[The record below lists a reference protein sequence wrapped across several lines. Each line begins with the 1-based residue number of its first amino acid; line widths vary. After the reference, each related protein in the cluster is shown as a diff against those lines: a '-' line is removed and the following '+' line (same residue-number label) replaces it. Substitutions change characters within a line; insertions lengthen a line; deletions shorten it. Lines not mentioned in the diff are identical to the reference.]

1 MTKNYSENK
10 EEFTMVRFNSKR
22 LLAVIV
28 ATTTVLGSSLTA
40 FAASPLT
47 QDGAGTY
54 EGNIPTYPAA
64 SVTFPTTIA
73 SGSFKYVADPNG
85 LIQKTSSAAHS
96 GATWEGD
103 GIYFETAA
111 NTYKGTS
118 KAIEVENNSAYSV
131 DLAITLEQKTAGKN
145 VAYSDDKTF
154 ANSSKEE
161 IYLALSDGTNT
172 AAITQ
177 TANGNAVTVNKAELN
192 VTVAGKPSNYEL
204 GWDASNKYKITAKT
218 GATGWNKSSV
228 VVTGA
233 LNKNAAWAGGSGDD
247 EIAFPEVT
255 VTYAYSMGAA
265 PVFIKN
271 GIPQDVTLSHDGAS
285 VTIKQ
290 IDFKGTVVPSSMYEA
305 TTIASGTPATLTLKS
320 GFTSYAYPKTPADGL
335 VFTVTYSDDFQETF
349 TCVKW

>member
-1 MTKNYSENK
+1 
-10 EEFTMVRFNSKR
+10 MVRFNSKR

-47 QDGAGTY
+47 ENGTGTY
-54 EGNIPTYPAA
+54 EGNIPDFPAA
-64 SVTFPTTIA
+64 SVTFPTSID
-73 SGSFKYVADPNG
+73 SGSFNYTADPNG

-103 GIYFETAA
+103 GVYFLTDT

-118 KAIEVENNSAYSV
+118 KAIEVENDSAYSI
-131 DLAITLEQKTAGKN
+131 DLAITLEEATAGKN

-177 TANGNAVTVNKAELN
+177 TANGDSVTVNKAVLN
-192 VTVAGKPSNYEL
+192 VTVAGKPSNFEL
-204 GWDASNKYKITAKT
+204 GAASGGGYEIAEKS

-233 LNKNAAWAGGSGDD
+233 LNKNAAWDGGAASSAT
-247 EIAFPEVT
+247 EIKFPTVK
-255 VTYAYSMGAA
+255 VTYAYEMGAA

-271 GIPQDVTLSHDGAS
+271 GVPQNVTLAHKAAS
-285 VTIKQ
+285 LTIKQ
-290 IDFKGTVVPSSMYEA
+290 IDFRGTVVPASMYEA
-305 TTIASGTPATLTLKS
+305 TAIDASKAATLTLKS

>member
-1 MTKNYSENK
+1 
-10 EEFTMVRFNSKR
+10 MVRFNSKR

-40 FAASPLT
+40 FADAPLT
-47 QDGAGTY
+47 QDGAGEY
-54 EGNIPTYPAA
+54 EGNIPSYPAA

-73 SGSFKYVADPNG
+73 AGSFAYIADPNG
-85 LIQKTSSAAHS
+85 LIEKTSSAAHS

-103 GIYFETAA
+103 GIYFATAA

-131 DLAITLEQKTAGKN
+131 DLAIKLEQKTAGKN

-177 TANGNAVTVNKAELN
+177 TANGNSVTVNEAVLN

-233 LNKNAAWAGGSGDD
+233 LNKNATWAGGASGQDD
-247 EIAFPEVT
+247 EIKFPEVT

-271 GIPQDVTLSHDGAS
+271 GIPQNVTLAHKAAS
-285 VTIKQ
+285 LTIKQ
-290 IDFKGTVVPSSMYEA
+290 IDFKGTVVPTSMYEA
-305 TTIASGTPATLTLKS
+305 TAIDASNAATLTLKS
-320 GFTSYAYPKTPADGL
+320 GFTSFAYPKTPADGL